1 MCSREHAMEVELMWQ
16 ERVRERSVVDTTP
29 VLAESTASIELA
41 GEAEKAIAAKPEA
54 LEPRAYNEAGG
65 RHEVEMRV
73 SEGPSRGSEKS
84 HAQAKTSPSSM

>member
-1 MCSREHAMEVELMWQ
+1 MWQ

-54 LEPRAYNEAGG
+54 LEPGAYNEAGG
-65 RHEVEMRV
+65 RREVEMRGV
-73 SEGPSRGSEKS
+73 SEGPSRASDKS
-84 HAQAKTSPSSM
+84 HAQAKTSPSLR